1 MKHTIRHINNK
12 ASAGKNFLSMT
23 VSKKYFID
31 ETWRGCNNIRC
42 FQTRIKFQFHFCSI
56 LKVGLSFNAKK
67 KQRGELFS
75 GTWVCLTVTQWK
87 LLTAERIWAHVPSLI
102 SLLMITKEWE
112 GTYCVFVY
120 LSILLVVSNYIDLIN
135 ILDTFV

>member
-1 MKHTIRHINNK
+1 MSR
-12 ASAGKNFLSMT
+12 
-23 VSKKYFID
+23 Y
-31 ETWRGCNNIRC
+31 IRC

-56 LKVGLSFNAKK
+56 LKVGSSFNAKK

-87 LLTAERIWAHVPSLI
+87 LLTAEQIWVHEPSLI

-112 GTYCVFVY
+112 GTYCVFMY
-120 LSILLVVSNYIDLIN
+120 LSICVHVYNQVLLVVSNYIDLLN
-135 ILDTFV
+135 ILDTFVKLFKIIMTLVQ